1 MARAAIGVDLG
12 GSHVMA
18 AVVDEGGEIQAKFE
32 REIEDRAPA
41 AVVDALAEVVRSAI
55 GATRYDVVGIGIGSP
70 GNIDPASGTIR
81 FSPNFGWTDVPLGA
95 RVRDV
100 FPKYQVFVGN
110 DARCATLGEYVHG
123 VGRGTRDFVLL
134 TLGTGIGGGIV
145 VNGAVALGYQVG
157 AGEIGHHQIRPDGG
171 FICGCGKVGCFE
183 AQASGTGLL
192 RHAFRVAPSFPRSM
206 LLDPPAV
213 KEKDKDKDGDDGRT
227 WRDRLG
233 SKRIRKAAQ
242 AGDAHALAAWS
253 AFCDDLALGLANVI
267 AFVNPEVIALG
278 GGVSSAGD
286 FLLDRVK
293 PLVEVRTTM
302 VPRGTT
308 RIVRAT
314 LGNDAGAVGAAT
326 AAMRGG
332 LIAQDP
338 AAVPG

>member
-18 AVVDEGGEIQAKFE
+18 AVVDEAGTIHARAEQDIS
-32 REIEDRAPA
+32 DRSPSAVIDTLT
-41 AVVDALAEVVRSAI
+41 AVVKDAMA
-55 GATRYDVVGIGIGSP
+55 ATKHDVVGIGIGSP
-70 GNIDPASGTIR
+70 GNVDPASGTIR
-81 FSPNFGWTDVPLGA
+81 YSPNLGWQNVPLGA
-95 RVRDV
+95 HVRDA
-100 FPKYQVFVGN
+100 FPKCTVFVAN

-123 VGRGTRDFVLL
+123 VGQGTDDFVLL

-145 VNGAVALGYQVG
+145 AHGELALGYQMG
-157 AGEIGHHQIRPDGG
+157 AGEIGHHQIRPDTG

-192 RHAFRVAPSFPRSM
+192 RHAFHLAPSFPRSG
-206 LLDPPAV
+206 LLDALPA
-213 KEKDKDKDGDDGRT
+213 KDDDMRP
-227 WRDRLG
+227 WRERLG
-233 SKRIRKAAQ
+233 SKKIRKAAQ
-242 AGDAHALAAWS
+242 AGDAHALAAWN
-253 AFCDDLALGLANVI
+253 AFCEDLAVGLANVI

-278 GGVSSAGD
+278 GGVSSAAD
-286 FLLDRVK
+286 FLLDRIR
-293 PLVEVRTTM
+293 PLVDARTTM

-332 LIAQDP
+332 LIAHVSPDGRASRFVSAP
-338 AAVPG
+338 